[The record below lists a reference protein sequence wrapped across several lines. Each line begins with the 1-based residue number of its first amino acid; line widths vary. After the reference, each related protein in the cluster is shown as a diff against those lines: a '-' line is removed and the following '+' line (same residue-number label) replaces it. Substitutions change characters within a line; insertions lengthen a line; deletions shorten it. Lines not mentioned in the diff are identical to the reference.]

1 MIHTHTT
8 LRSFVFL
15 LGAIFALILPAAAPA
30 TSPSH
35 EKALVAEVEAATR
48 ALVRAHAKPA
58 RPAGHPRHEAS
69 VAAKKAALRAAAKKW
84 RDAVAGAMA
93 FSVTLPHVLQTS
105 VDCGLAA
112 VREAAEANPSA
123 TIDDKIE
130 SLIRGILIGRA
141 AAEAG
146 VPTPTSVRGLLGKD
160 GAQQK

>member
-1 MIHTHTT
+1 MIGNII
-8 LRSFVFL
+8 RNFVFL
-15 LGAIFALILPAAAPA
+15 LGAIFALTLTAAPA

-58 RPAGHPRHEAS
+58 RPAGHPRHAAS
-69 VAAKKAALRAAAKKW
+69 VAAKKTALRAAATKW

-93 FSVTLPHVLQTS
+93 FSDTLPHVLQTS

-112 VREAAEANPSA
+112 IREEAEANPSA
-123 TIDDKIE
+123 TIDEKIE

-146 VPTPTSVRGLLGKD
+146 VQPPKSVRALLEND
-160 GAQQK
+160 D

>member
-1 MIHTHTT
+1 MFTKLI
-8 LRSFVFL
+8 RNVVFL
-15 LGAIFALILPAAAPA
+15 VGALFALTLPAAPEPMPA
-30 TSPSH
+30 H
-35 EKALVAEVEAATR
+35 AKALIAEVEAATR
-48 ALVRAHAKPA
+48 DLVRAHAKPA
-58 RPAGHPRHEAS
+58 RPEGHPNHASS
-69 VAAKKAALRAAAKKW
+69 VAAKKTALRSAAKRW
-84 RDAVAGAMA
+84 RDTVAGAVA

-112 VREAAEANPSA
+112 IREEAEANPSA
-123 TIDDKIE
+123 TIDEKIE